1 MRWYQ
6 KLFWRIFG
14 AVWLVS
20 MLGILVSLGLYLA
33 LSDSTEH
40 REDQLERAEYFA
52 EQVISAYE
60 RFEEPRL
67 RRRHQLPI
75 WVYDP
80 KGNQIYGGPR
90 RPPPNSRSLVV
101 EGKGNTAYRVLVNLP
116 QDRFA
121 VERLLGFVL
130 SMQAIWVLA
139 VSFISSLLLAWLVVR
154 PINAL
159 RKHVRTLYDDQN
171 LSHRAEGRLSQRSDE
186 LGELAREFNRMADYV
201 EQTLGTQENLL
212 RDVSHELRAPLA
224 RLRAATG
231 LAEQR
236 WGEDQKVLQRIAK
249 ECDQL
254 ESLITELL
262 ALSREGK
269 VKSSEQLDLAELI
282 GQLVDDARLIGGL
295 HPIVLKL
302 DIEKGSVKISQEPL
316 SRIVSNL
323 LVNAISH
330 TPDNTRIDVEAT
342 LNDQMLKLIVSDDG
356 PGVDP
361 KLLRELGQP
370 FKRSIDSKGYGLGLS
385 ISCKAAEHAGGV
397 INFDNRAAGGFV
409 ARVELP
415 LL

>member
-40 REDQLERAEYFA
+40 REDQLERVEYMA
-52 EQVISAYE
+52 EQIVSAYE
-60 RFEEPRL
+60 RSEELHL
-67 RRRHQLPI
+67 RRRHQFPI
-75 WVYDP
+75 WVYDS
-80 KGNQIYGGPR
+80 KGNQIYGGSR
-90 RPPPNSRSLVV
+90 RPPPNSRSLAV
-101 EGKGNTAYRVLVNLP
+101 EGKGNRVYRVLVNLP

-236 WGEDQKVLQRIAK
+236 WGEDEKVLQRIAK

-254 ESLITELL
+254 ERLITELL

-269 VKSSEQLDLAELI
+269 VKSSDQLDLNELI

-295 HPIVLKL
+295 HPIELKL
-302 DIEKGSVKISQEPL
+302 DIAKGSVKVSQEPL

-323 LVNAISH
+323 LVNAIRH

-342 LNDQMLKLIVSDDG
+342 VNDQMLNVIISDTG

-361 KLLRELGQP
+361 KLLSELGQP
-370 FKRSIDSKGYGLGLS
+370 FKRSIDSRGYGLGLS
-385 ISCKAAEHAGGV
+385 ISCKAAERAGGAV
-397 INFDNRAAGGFV
+397 HFDNRELGGFL